1 MIRHYLIIEEG
12 ELIVN
17 RKECYNVPEFKVLFD
32 RDKGSKTDLTG
43 RNKYIACS
51 ELRYIFYAHEPRSEY
66 YYAPKSLAH
75 PIMLDLSGL
84 PSTWKT
90 DKVFEQAVEK
100 YKTLQRL
107 SSAGSA
113 YFAAD
118 SALYEAGADTK
129 YLAEIIKE
137 QKEYLRGLLKSKSK
151 ASKEFS
157 ENDFTELTRIKTTL
171 DGIMKAQNDQLAIIK
186 RMPELSKT
194 VKVLR
199 ENYSEEESDDH
210 VMIGGGTKGNRED

>member
-17 RKECYNVPEFKVLFD
+17 RKECYLIPEFKVLFD
-32 RDKGSKTDLTG
+32 RDKGSKNDLSG

-51 ELRYIFYAHEPRSEY
+51 ELRYIFYAHDPRSEY
-66 YYAPKSLAH
+66 YNAPMSLAH
-75 PIMLDLSGL
+75 SIMLDLSGL
-84 PSTWKT
+84 PSNWKT

-100 YKTLQRL
+100 YKTLQKL

-129 YLAEIIKE
+129 YLADIIKE

-151 ASKEFS
+151 ASKELTDA
-157 ENDFTELTRIKTTL
+157 DFTELTKLTSTL
-171 DGIMKAQNDQLAIIK
+171 NNIMKAQNDQLAIIK
-186 RMPELSKT
+186 KMPELSKT

-210 VMIGGGTKGNRED
+210 VMVGGGHKGNRED